1 MFRILST
8 TSGPALLRCPSTL
21 SCIRR
26 SYRVA
31 ATTASKRVKRGQ
43 EKPHSETSST
53 VEIKHLLDETEK
65 PKKQSTRRK
74 VRTRSDTDNAAA
86 EAAKKDGESKG
97 IKVGAAKTKK
107 SKKSKSASTL
117 EQLPS
122 GVRDEEG
129 ILRYLNAVYP
139 ETTRRRGQVADAK
152 RVHVVSKSLCRKRT
166 ASLRVISL
174 LILFRR
180 YLGTNEADIGKACW
194 L

>member
-1 MFRILST
+1 
-8 TSGPALLRCPSTL
+8 
-21 SCIRR
+21 
-26 SYRVA
+26 
-31 ATTASKRVKRGQ
+31 
-43 EKPHSETSST
+43 
-53 VEIKHLLDETEK
+53 LLDETEK